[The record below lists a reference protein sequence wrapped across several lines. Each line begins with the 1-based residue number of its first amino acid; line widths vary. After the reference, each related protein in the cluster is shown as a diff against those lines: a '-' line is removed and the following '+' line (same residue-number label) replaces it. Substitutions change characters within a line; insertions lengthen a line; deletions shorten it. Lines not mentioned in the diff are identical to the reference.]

1 MTYEEAKKI
10 AGDYFEDCIIYGE
23 RQPTDLET
31 QAGTIIYANF
41 VVKELIRRGLPIS
54 KELQEVANG
63 NIEKL
68 KS

>member
-23 RQPTDLET
+23 RQPTDLEKE
-31 QAGTIIYANF
+31 AGAIIYANF
-41 VVKELIRRGLPIS
+41 VVKDLMRRDLPIS

-63 NIEKL
+63 NIEKFE
-68 KS
+68 S